1 MRFGAGLVGT
11 VTAIKSGIVIDE
23 HGRKHTINAGTTR
36 WDRASPELNDP
47 VIAAYFGLSIA
58 SDGFPR
64 SRAVLPAPRPLSSD
78 RPSWY
83 LK

>member
-11 VTAIKSGIVIDE
+11 VTAVKSGIVVDE
-23 HGRKHTINAGTTR
+23 HGHKHTINAGMTR

-47 VIAAYFGLSIA
+47 VIAAYFGLSVA
-58 SDGFPR
+58 SEGFPR
-64 SRAVLPAPRPLSSD
+64 SRAVAPEP

-83 LK
+83 LR